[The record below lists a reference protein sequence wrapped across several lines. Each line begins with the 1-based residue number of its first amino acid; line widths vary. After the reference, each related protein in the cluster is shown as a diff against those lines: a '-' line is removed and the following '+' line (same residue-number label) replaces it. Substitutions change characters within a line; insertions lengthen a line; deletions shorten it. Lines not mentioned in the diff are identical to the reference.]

1 MATSLQSYPRTG
13 PTDGSEEYRRIYN
26 ITITQSA
33 FTSTASSN
41 ASGGVTPK
49 TFKDFGG
56 TFPSSAD
63 NGKRLARGSLRWRKL
78 INQLSLYTNCKILR
92 IASDSSEAA
101 STQIATLTF
110 NVEFENE
117 TYIPESGTSIDGST
131 TINTR
136 ELVIKELIAT
146 ALNSTFTEN
155 VEYYDPT
162 DVDASSLTIARGATF
177 AEITASSVLAGMPGE
192 ILDAI
197 TVTRIV
203 NADKFRDDEIS
214 SGGLE

>member
-26 ITITQSA
+26 ITINQGA

-117 TYIPESGTSIDGST
+117 TYIPESGISIDGST

-146 ALNSTFTEN
+146 ALNSTFAEN

-162 DVDASSLTIARGATF
+162 DVDASSLTIARGTTF
-177 AEITASSVLAGMPGE
+177 AEITASSVIAGMPGE

>member
-13 PTDGSEEYRRIYN
+13 PTEGSEEYRRIYN
-26 ITITQSA
+26 ITISQSA
-33 FTSTASSN
+33 FNSTASSN
-41 ASGGVTPK
+41 NSGGVTPK
-49 TFKDFGG
+49 TFRDFGG

-63 NGKRLARGSLRWRKL
+63 NGKRLARGNLRYRKL
-78 INQLSLYTNCKILR
+78 LEQLSLYTNCKILR
-92 IASDSSEAA
+92 LASDSSEAA
-101 STQIATLTF
+101 STQIATLVM

-117 TYIPESGTSIDGST
+117 TFIPESGTSIDGST

-136 ELVIKELIAT
+136 ELVIKELVAT
-146 ALNSTFTEN
+146 ALNTTFTER
-155 VEYYDPT
+155 VEFYDPT
-162 DVDASSLTIARGATF
+162 TVDSQARGSTF
-177 AEITASSVLAGMPGE
+177 AEITAATVISGMPGE